1 MFLEKRQPVTHA
13 VAAGAFVLLYPL
25 SSPLPSTPYSPY
37 SPYSLLRP
45 PRPCHGC
52 VRCSR
57 RKADSNTSERI
68 DSRDISQAESI
79 RESSRMATSKS
90 TF

>member
-1 MFLEKRQPVTHA
+1 MCLEKCQPVTHA
-13 VAAGAFVLLYPL
+13 VAAGAFVLLSPL
-25 SSPLPSTPYSPY
+25 SSPRLFHAF

-45 PRPCHGC
+45 SRPRHGC

-57 RKADSNTSERI
+57 READSNTPARMNL
-68 DSRDISQAESI
+68 RDISQAKSI
-79 RESSRMATSKS
+79 RESSRMATSNP

>member
-1 MFLEKRQPVTHA
+1 MCLEKCQPVTHA
-13 VAAGAFVLLYPL
+13 VAAGAFVLLSPL
-25 SSPLPSTPYSPY
+25 SSPRLFHAF

-45 PRPCHGC
+45 SRPRHGC

-57 RKADSNTSERI
+57 RKADSNTPARMNL
-68 DSRDISQAESI
+68 RDISQAKSI
-79 RESSRMATSKS
+79 RESSRMATSKP

>member
-1 MFLEKRQPVTHA
+1 MCLEKCQPVTHA
-13 VAAGAFVLLYPL
+13 VAAGAFVLLSPL
-25 SSPLPSTPYSPY
+25 SSPRLFHAF

-45 PRPCHGC
+45 SRPRHGC

-57 RKADSNTSERI
+57 RKADSNTPARMNL
-68 DSRDISQAESI
+68 RDISQAKSI
-79 RESSRMATSKS
+79 RESSRMATSNP

>member
-1 MFLEKRQPVTHA
+1 MFLEKRQQVTHA
-13 VAAGAFVLLYPL
+13 VAAGAFVLLSPL
-25 SSPLPSTPYSPY
+25 SSPRPFHAF

-45 PRPCHGC
+45 SRPRHGC

-57 RKADSNTSERI
+57 RKADSNTSERV
-68 DSRDISQAESI
+68 DPRDISQAERV
-79 RESSRMATSKS
+79 RESSRMATSNP

>member
-25 SSPLPSTPYSPY
+25 SSPLPSTPFSPY
-37 SPYSLLRP
+37 SPLCP
-45 PRPCHGC
+45 CCPRHGC

-57 RKADSNTSERI
+57 RKADSNASERI
-68 DSRDISQAESI
+68 DSLDISRAESI
-79 RESSRMATSKS
+79 RESSRMATSKPA
-90 TF
+90 F

>member
-13 VAAGAFVLLYPL
+13 LAAGAFVLLYPL
-25 SSPLPSTPYSPY
+25 SSPLPSTPF

-45 PRPCHGC
+45 PRPCHGW

-57 RKADSNTSERI
+57 RKADSNTSERMNL
-68 DSRDISQAESI
+68 RDISQAKSI
-79 RESSRMATSKS
+79 RESSRMATSNP

>member
-13 VAAGAFVLLYPL
+13 VAAGAFVLLSPL
-25 SSPLPSTPYSPY
+25 SSPRPFHAF

-45 PRPCHGC
+45 SRPRHGC

-57 RKADSNTSERI
+57 RKADSNTPARMNL
-68 DSRDISQAESI
+68 RDISQAKSI
-79 RESSRMATSKS
+79 RESSRMATSNP

>member
-25 SSPLPSTPYSPY
+25 SSPLPSTPF

-45 PRPCHGC
+45 PRPCHGW

-68 DSRDISQAESI
+68 DSRDISRAESI
-79 RESSRMATSKS
+79 RENSRMATSKP

>member
-1 MFLEKRQPVTHA
+1 MCLEKCQPVTHA
-13 VAAGAFVLLYPL
+13 VAAGAFVLLSPL
-25 SSPLPSTPYSPY
+25 SSPRLFHAF

-45 PRPCHGC
+45 SRPRHGC

-57 RKADSNTSERI
+57 RKAESNTPARMNL
-68 DSRDISQAESI
+68 RDISQAKSI
-79 RESSRMATSKS
+79 RESSRMATSNP

>member
-13 VAAGAFVLLYPL
+13 VAAGAFVLLSPL
-25 SSPLPSTPYSPY
+25 SSPRLFHAF

-45 PRPCHGC
+45 SRPRHGC

-57 RKADSNTSERI
+57 RKADSNTPARMNL
-68 DSRDISQAESI
+68 RDISQAKSI
-79 RESSRMATSKS
+79 RESSRMATSNP

>member
-13 VAAGAFVLLYPL
+13 VAAGAFVLLSPL
-25 SSPLPSTPYSPY
+25 SSPRPPTLFSSS

-45 PRPCHGC
+45 SRPRHGC

-57 RKADSNTSERI
+57 RKADTNTSERI
-68 DSRDISQAESI
+68 DPRDISQAERV
-79 RESSRMATSKS
+79 RESSRMATSNPP
-90 TF
+90 F

>member
-13 VAAGAFVLLYPL
+13 VAAGAFVLLSPL
-25 SSPLPSTPYSPY
+25 SSPRLFHAF

-45 PRPCHGC
+45 SRPRHGC

-57 RKADSNTSERI
+57 RKADSNTPARMNL
-68 DSRDISQAESI
+68 RDISQVKSI
-79 RESSRMATSKS
+79 RESSRMATSNP